1 MHAFRWIPV
10 FAALAAL
17 PAAAGT
23 PAEAANLQREFT
35 VANEAWTLK
44 LKVAASPEAQRDA
57 WKARPD
63 AAVYGKRMWNQLRSS
78 LNEEWMLE
86 PAAWLLRIA
95 PSAVETQPDGSAKPV
110 LADAVTA
117 IREAV
122 EKNHLRSDKL
132 APLCM
137 ALAAGHDPSALS
149 LLEKIESA
157 NPDPK
162 IQGVSALAQATLLK
176 NLGDEG
182 EVMRRRLT
190 LIRKAIINSADIE
203 IDGTTVAKIAED
215 ELYIIRYLTKGR
227 VAPDLSG
234 TDSGGRPLKLSDY
247 QGKTVILLFWGSG
260 MPEFDRTV
268 DMVAAW
274 AKKFEGK
281 PVAIVGVNNDPLET
295 LRNLQAGGRVTW
307 PNFTDNTNR
316 LAADYRVGARPL
328 VYVLDGERKIRYL
341 GAPGSFVEL
350 TAEAVQAETTSPAA
364 PAAGK

>member
-35 VANEAWTLK
+35 LANEAWTLK

-110 LADAVTA
+110 LADAVTT

-122 EKNHLRSDKL
+122 EKNHLRSGKL

-162 IQGVSALAQATLLK
+162 IQGVAALAQATLLK

-281 PVAIVGVNNDPLET
+281 PVAIVGVNNDPIET

-350 TAEAVQAETTSPAA
+350 TAEAVQAETTAPAP